1 MRKKPQTKI
10 DKNLDTP
17 RTNENAFGAQILAQE
32 MVTSDFAR
40 ELERELNDLKF
51 SNQVAKD
58 EILKMSEQDRLI
70 MLNFLAYDLEAHAQ
84 EFRVFMLKQENF
96 SSDENIDRL
105 CKFNKIVSMLLN
117 LFK

>member
-1 MRKKPQTKI
+1 MKHQS
-10 DKNLDTP
+10 KNKHPDTP

-40 ELERELNDLKF
+40 QLERELNSLKL
-51 SNQVAKD
+51 SDQNEKEQ
-58 EILKMSEQDRLI
+58 ISKMSEEDRLV
-70 MLNFLAYDLEAHAQ
+70 MLNFLTYDLEAHVQ
-84 EFRVFMLKQENF
+84 EFKNFMLKQENF